1 MSAFLISVH
10 EMYMLI
16 YLFPFLLLICLW
28 LQRPSQKL
36 KRVKGKQMFH
46 PVRFLVMRMEQ
57 RQAGTLH
64 SLWTL
69 QLRYG
74 ITDNR
79 PAEGKNSYHF
89 SLPAFCLECTVKK
102 GE

>member
-28 LQRPSQKL
+28 LQRPSQTL

-57 RQAGTLH
+57 
-64 SLWTL
+64 
-69 QLRYG
+69 
-74 ITDNR
+74 
-79 PAEGKNSYHF
+79 
-89 SLPAFCLECTVKK
+89 
-102 GE
+102 